1 MKRVLLLIL
10 SLLLL
15 LGCTYDPTESEDADK
30 LEIFAFSI
38 GKADAIL
45 IRHRDA
51 SILIDTGENGDGT
64 KLLEKLANIGVTKL
78 DLLILTH
85 FDKDHI
91 GGADK
96 IIQSLPIDRIVMPA
110 YEKDE
115 TKQFTELNDAL
126 IGTSAEIVWLSEDE
140 SREFGALTVQL
151 WVSPVPYDGK
161 SDNNQSIV
169 TKVVHNGKAYL
180 FMGDAEE
187 AELKALIFS
196 GKNLTC
202 EVIKMPHHGVYDAQL
217 PALLAVTMP
226 SYAIIC
232 DSEKNPADNTTLETL
247 SYFDTTVL
255 ETKDGDVH
263 LIAAENVIKIAE

>member
-1 MKRVLLLIL
+1 MKRVLLLLI

-15 LGCTYDPTESEDADK
+15 VGCTYDPTESGDANK
-30 LEIFAFSI
+30 LEIFAFSV

-45 IRHRDA
+45 IKSDDA
-51 SILIDTGENGDGT
+51 SILIDTGENGDG
-64 KLLEKLANIGVTKL
+64 KRLLEKLNACGVEKL

-96 IIQSLPIDRIVMPA
+96 VIANLPIDRIVMPS
-110 YEKDE
+110 YETE
-115 TKQFTELNDAL
+115 SKQLTELNDAL
-126 IGTSAEIVWLSEDE
+126 SNTSAAITRLRADE
-140 SREFGALTVQL
+140 TTDYGALTVHL

-161 SDNNQSIV
+161 DDNNQSIV
-169 TKVVHNGKAYL
+169 TKIVLDGKSYL

-202 EVIKMPHHGVYDAQL
+202 EVLKVPHHGVYDAKL

-232 DSEKNPADNTTLETL
+232 DSEKNPAEDSTLNAL
-247 SYFDTTVL
+247 AFLDAVVL
-255 ETKDGDVH
+255 QTKDGDVH
-263 LIAAENVIKIAE
+263 LIAAGNVIQVAD